1 MEKSL
6 KEILDEILDEVEQ
19 ELEEATTTGNV
30 AGYQTPHAFS
40 DKGKKDKKRKKKIA
54 TALGYSVVGGDVNNI
69 NEDKFKAKGYK
80 PKDAFG
86 ARIVRAIHNNIVASD
101 VQDLKR
107 EGDDN
112 AKILEKGKAF
122 LDMAQNGI
130 KAAFKF
136 KYQIH
141 PDVDFPMRKMRGSNY
156 MWFKSR
162 EDMEK
167 YLKTFLSD
175 LKKLDKMISIFK
187 KKPTLKAQDAIVK
200 TWRREIMI
208 GSSRTGNMADAIM
221 QSANNG
227 QSVYKEDINE
237 AKVKRPVN
245 RWLELKND
253 DTMHPHKKMAM
264 GLKELKYQLRE
275 VEKFFNWYNKIKTM
289 NELDSQNYWKRT
301 NKHIYTI
308 KEKLIKIA
316 KTIQEIEK

>member
-1 MEKSL
+1 MSMEKSL

-19 ELEEATTTGNV
+19 EFEEATTTGNV
-30 AGYQTPHAFS
+30 AGYQTPHAFC
-40 DKGKKDKKRKKKIA
+40 DKGKKDKKGKKKIA

-69 NEDKFKAKGYK
+69 NEAKFKAKGYK

-200 TWRREIMI
+200 TWRREIMV
-208 GSSRTGNMADAIM
+208 G
-221 QSANNG
+221 
-227 QSVYKEDINE
+227 
-237 AKVKRPVN
+237 
-245 RWLELKND
+245 
-253 DTMHPHKKMAM
+253 
-264 GLKELKYQLRE
+264 
-275 VEKFFNWYNKIKTM
+275 
-289 NELDSQNYWKRT
+289 
-301 NKHIYTI
+301 
-308 KEKLIKIA
+308 
-316 KTIQEIEK
+316 